1 MHDFKEINPA
11 QINDN
16 FIKAIGSD
24 WVLITAGDHV
34 KQNTMTASWGGVG
47 FMWNYPM
54 ALVVIRPQRYTFEFT
69 EQCDKLTLSFLPE
82 EYRKALNYCGTH
94 SGRDEDNI
102 SNAGLSVAFTDED
115 TPAIA
120 QARLVL
126 ECRKLYTDMMKGE
139 NFIDKDIIDRWYS
152 AGDFHKIY
160 ILQITNAYIKEWY
173 EQIRI
178 FQGCRHR
185 T

>member
-94 SGRDEDNI
+94 SGRDEDKI

-126 ECRKLYTDMMKGE
+126 ECRKLYTDMMKAE

-160 ILQITNAYIKEWY
+160 ILQITNAYIKE
-173 EQIRI
+173 
-178 FQGCRHR
+178 
-185 T
+185 